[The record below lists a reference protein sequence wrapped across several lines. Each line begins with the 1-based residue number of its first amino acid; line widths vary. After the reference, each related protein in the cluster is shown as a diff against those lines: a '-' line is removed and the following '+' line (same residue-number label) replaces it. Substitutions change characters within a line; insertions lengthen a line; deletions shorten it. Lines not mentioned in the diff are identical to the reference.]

1 MTHALIASAWCLACI
16 ALGLPWPCFFWA
28 PAWYC
33 GREAA
38 QAEYRYIEAH
48 AGAEHQQGHRAMVV
62 RPLPV
67 CLDGQGAAGL
77 APAACGVA
85 CGIDRAGRDVVASF
99 SGGWK

>member
-16 ALGLPWPCFFWA
+16 ALGLPWPCFFWT

-48 AGAEHQQGHRAMVV
+48 GGKR
-62 RPLPV
+62 
-67 CLDGQGAAGL
+67 
-77 APAACGVA
+77 AACPWW
-85 CGIDRAGRDVVASF
+85 CGLCPSAWTAKGLLDWLLPLAASLAALI
-99 SGGWK
+99 GQAVMW